1 VLQSASAGV
10 ARGLVIS
17 QVPAHGVRVSRG
29 AHVSLSV
36 SSGPGSA
43 ALPDVEG
50 LTAARARARLKGAG
64 FRPAAKSQPSAT
76 VALGL
81 VVGTDPPAG
90 TELQLG
96 SAVTVLV
103 SSGPAMVRVPDVVG
117 ESQTAAEAALTSAGL
132 EVGKVSSQVSSSANA
147 GSVLAQ
153 SPHGGSSLASGA
165 RVNLTVA
172 QAPNLVTVPAVVG
185 QGEASAAARGGGA
198 GRGGERMSVSKAKT
212 LTVAVL
218 AGGRSSEHEISLSS
232 AGSVREGLQRGG
244 HEVVW
249 VEIGEDGVWRCS
261 GERVS
266 VFPGEGLL
274 GVDVAF
280 PVLHGPF
287 GEDGSVQG
295 LLETL
300 DVAYVGAGVA

>member
-103 SSGPAMVRVPDVVG
+103 SNGPAMVRVPDVVG

-132 EVGKVSSQVSSSANA
+132 EVGKVSSQVSSSASA

-165 RVNLTVA
+165 KVNLTVA

-185 QGEASAAARGGGA
+185 QGEASAAAALGGEGLAPKVVSSPTTDPAKVGVVLRQSPSA
-198 GRGGERMSVSKAKT
+198 GRRARKGATVT
-212 LTVAVL
+212 LTV
-218 AGGRSSEHEISLSS
+218 G
-232 AGSVREGLQRGG
+232 
-244 HEVVW
+244 
-249 VEIGEDGVWRCS
+249 
-261 GERVS
+261 
-266 VFPGEGLL
+266 
-274 GVDVAF
+274 
-280 PVLHGPF
+280 
-287 GEDGSVQG
+287 
-295 LLETL
+295 
-300 DVAYVGAGVA
+300 GVAPQPTPTTAT